1 VAKILMKGNEAIAE
15 AAVRAGCQAYYGYPI
30 TPQTE
35 VLEYMARRMP
45 ELGRAFVQ
53 AESEVA
59 AINMVYGA
67 ACAGVRTMTST
78 SSPGFSLMLEGIS
91 YIACSE
97 VPAVIVNVMRGGPG
111 LGNIQPAQGDYN
123 QMVKGGG
130 HGDYHPIVLAP
141 STVQE
146 SIEHV
151 TLAFDLAERYRT
163 IVMVIADGMIGQIME
178 PVELPEFSTSSTP
191 DRTAEPASY
200 ALRGCKGREKRIITS
215 LHLGGRNLEKVN
227 NRLQARLRQITAHE
241 QRWETFQ
248 CTDQAP
254 DGQAEAEI
262 IVVAFGTAARIAK
275 TAIRRARSCGIRAG
289 LFRPITVFPFP
300 YQALAKVAASTSGPS
315 HEEGYRK
322 STAGRRGVP
331 HRRMTT
337 EFIPVEHRATNRR
350 QRTGGARQKK
360 VLVFELNAGQML
372 QDVRLALHDSV
383 PITFFGK
390 TGGVVPLPE
399 DLFEVIEQIARE

>member
-1 VAKILMKGNEAIAE
+1 MKGNEAIAE

-35 VLEYMARRMP
+35 VLEYMAHRMP

-53 AESEVA
+53 AESELA

-78 SSPGFSLMLEGIS
+78 SSPGYSLMLEGLS

-97 VPAVIVNVMRGGPG
+97 VPAVVVNIMRGGPG

-178 PVELPEFSTSSTP
+178 PVELPEFIHSGLS
-191 DRTAEPASY
+191 DEPSATASY
-200 ALRGCKGREKRIITS
+200 ALRGCKGRKKRIITS
-215 LHLGGRNLEKVN
+215 LYLGGPKLQKVN
-227 NRLQARLRQITAHE
+227 DRLQARLRQIIANE
-241 QRWETFQ
+241 QRWETFLCDEQ
-248 CTDQAP
+248 DTDG
-254 DGQAEAEI
+254 DAEAEI

-275 TAIRRARSCGIRAG
+275 TAIRRARELGIRAG
-289 LFRPITVFPFP
+289 LFRPITVYPFP
-300 YQALAKVAASTSGPS
+300 YQALAEVAARSSTPP
-315 HEEGYRK
+315 
-322 STAGRRGVP
+322 TAVQNGENGHSAP
-331 HRRMTT
+331 HRQKAADSLSVQR
-337 EFIPVEHRATNRR
+337 RAIERARR
-350 QRTGGARQKK
+350 AQSTREKK
-360 VLVFELNAGQML
+360 LLVFELNAGQML
-372 QDVRLALHDSV
+372 EDVRLAVHDSV
-383 PITFFGK
+383 PITFYGK

-399 DLFEVIEQIARE
+399 DLLEVMQRM